1 MISNPT
7 PTIPI
12 LYKYKFLLNYRLTKG
27 NGGIKHASL
36 IVRKTMQT
44 ERQCNTGSWA
54 TVQTFLFGVGIF
66 PTFFWNSIWKS
77 SPSGIDR
84 YKNGC
89 ENRRFIRN
97 FRVSMA
103 EVFREVLFHNLNWSA
118 SEWRIRKIIW
128 LGISDIFKHPFQGL
142 DVFRLTKLSVS
153 HLDVKFRRFKN
164 RKYCLDIFPH
174 FQFSS
179 GRDLAQETW
188 LEIFP
193 FGRTKIHKL
202 FKEVTQCLGV
212 RFYPIQI
219 YGAISKRQA
228 PRTRPVLDGRVQYLS

>member
-1 MISNPT
+1 M
-7 PTIPI
+7 
-12 LYKYKFLLNYRLTKG
+12 
-27 NGGIKHASL
+27 
-36 IVRKTMQT
+36 
-44 ERQCNTGSWA
+44 
-54 TVQTFLFGVGIF
+54 
-66 PTFFWNSIWKS
+66 
-77 SPSGIDR
+77 
-84 YKNGC
+84 
-89 ENRRFIRN
+89 
-97 FRVSMA
+97 
-103 EVFREVLFHNLNWSA
+103 
-118 SEWRIRKIIW
+118 
-128 LGISDIFKHPFQGL
+128 
-142 DVFRLTKLSVS
+142 S

-228 PRTRPVLDGRVQYLS
+228 PRTRPVLDGRVQYLSYIVAGFLGVQRVSLVLWLCCSGLVAVVEVVKRCLCPGELSLYTLIFCSRTRFCVRTTG